1 MPIRKIL
8 YPVDFSPNCE
18 RSAKFVEYVTRQYR
32 AELTLLHV
40 TEASEHAF
48 ALLEVSGAV
57 TDELRA
63 QWLDRSRRRLEGFV
77 KEEMPELAPKQVI
90 TEGNAAREIVK
101 YADANGIDLIMMPT
115 HGFSLMRRF
124 VLGST
129 TARVLHDAHC
139 PVWTGVHTDEPIAL
153 EAIPFRHLM
162 CAVDLREKSEA
173 TIQYAAKLAAEFE
186 ADLHVTHASP
196 VIVTPPE
203 ICVQGDLTERFARE
217 AREELT
223 KMLARLGVKAGVC
236 VHPGDPAEV
245 IREAAKAHRSNLLV
259 VARGA
264 ATGGLGRL
272 RAHSYSIINQ
282 APCSV
287 ISV

>member
-77 KEEMPELAPKQVI
+77 KEEMSDLAPKQVI

-153 EAIPFRHLM
+153 EGIPFRHLM
-162 CAVDLREKSEA
+162 CAIDLREKSEA
-173 TIQYAAKLAAEFE
+173 TIEYAAKLAREFE
-186 ADLHVTHASP
+186 ADLHVAHASP

-223 KMLARLGVKAGVC
+223 KMLARLNVKAGVC

-245 IREAAKAHRSNLLV
+245 IREACKAHRSNLLV
-259 VARGA
+259 IARGA
-264 ATGGLGRL
+264 ASGGLGRL